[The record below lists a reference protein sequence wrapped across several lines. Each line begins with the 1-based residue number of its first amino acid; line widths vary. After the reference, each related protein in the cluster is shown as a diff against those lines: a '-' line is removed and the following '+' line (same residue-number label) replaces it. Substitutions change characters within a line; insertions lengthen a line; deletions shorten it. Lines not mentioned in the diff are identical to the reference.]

1 MHSLTTGSILFLLI
15 FLLHC
20 SMFSAFRR
28 KTLLTIPTAV
38 LGISM
43 SPTALRLGS
52 TGSCEE
58 AINYGP
64 KSLEGCNMMIF
75 GGSSGIGLATAKEAT
90 RQGAASIY
98 IIGRNEEKLAAAK
111 KEIEAIER
119 KATASDVKVNTA
131 SVDVT
136 DESKVRAFMETIPD
150 DSIDHLV
157 TTPGNSMK
165 LGNLVANK
173 RSCEDVKKQ
182 LDMKYFAQLAP
193 VLAATDKMKRHGS
206 ITMTSGVL
214 SRRTGRGNDAL
225 AISNAAI
232 EISVRCLANDYGF
245 DGKQVRVNCLSPGM
259 TLTGVYGDSDW
270 AKDYQARSAKAV
282 PLQRN
287 GLPEEMA
294 HTIIFLQTN
303 TFITGATIDCDGGNI
318 IKP

>member
-1 MHSLTTGSILFLLI
+1 
-15 FLLHC
+15 
-20 SMFSAFRR
+20 MFSAFRS
-28 KTLLTIPTAV
+28 KNPLTVPKV
-38 LGISM
+38 LMLGISM
-43 SPTALRLGS
+43 SSALRMGS
-52 TGSCEE
+52 SSNCNE
-58 AINYGP
+58 AVNYGP
-64 KSLEGCNMMIF
+64 KPLSGCNMMIF
-75 GGSSGIGLATAKEAT
+75 GGSSGIGLATAIEAT

-98 IIGRNEEKLAAAK
+98 IIGRSEEKLATAK
-111 KEIEAIER
+111 KEIEAVER
-119 KATASDVKVNTA
+119 ITISDKVNVVTA

-136 DESKVRAFMETIPD
+136 DENKVKSFMATVPD

-182 LDMKYFAQLAP
+182 LDMKYFAQLGP

-232 EISVRCLANDYGF
+232 EVSVRCLANDYGF

-270 AKDYQARSAKAV
+270 AKDYQARSAAAV

-294 HTIIFLQTN
+294 HAIIFLQTN
-303 TFITGATIDCDGGNI
+303 TFITGLTVDCDGGDI